1 MRTFETDRLPVVV
14 LSGVRVPMRDGVEL
28 NLRITRPAAD
38 GRYPTVMEYNPYR
51 RLGPSTEDDPG
62 YPPVVRYLAERGYV
76 VVQYDVRGTG
86 SSSGFSTDIYADE
99 ERQGG
104 YDMIEW
110 IAAQPWC
117 TGAVGMIG
125 KSYGAEVQ
133 WQVAVQNPPHL
144 KAIIV
149 RSANNDVY
157 TEFTNPG
164 GAIRPW
170 IFEYYAPM
178 MNAYSFAPPF
188 AELTGAR
195 WASIWTERLEQSA
208 PWSIGYIRNTLHG
221 DYWRRRSLAP
231 GFERV
236 QCPVYLIEG
245 WPDWYASAELEAF
258 QKLRVPRKVLIGP
271 WGHYYAEERE
281 AFPGPRIDTRPEY
294 LRWFDHWLKGIDNG
308 IMDEPPVT
316 VFVRHWRTPSLLT
329 LQDAGDWQNEAAWP
343 PADVQA
349 TAFHFDAQGELSRTP
364 PANHG
369 ADDYQYR
376 ASVGLAA
383 GRRGLG
389 STTPFAMPGDQRPDD
404 AYSLLYATPPL
415 DAPMMLLG
423 EPVAV
428 LHVSSTAETAYFHV
442 RLCDIAPD
450 GPVALIADGGLLA
463 SHRNSHE
470 MPEPMVPGQVYEL
483 RIALRHT
490 AYRIAAGHRL
500 RVAISSADFQNAW
513 PTGVAARNTVRRG
526 GLHASRVILPL
537 VAPNRRAPAPPSF
550 HASPHPLPA
559 AGAIERPGYSL
570 THDLVNDTV
579 TCSLIS
585 TGGANRSV
593 YTVSNHDPAQASID
607 SNYTYTAPHP
617 TLDIRI
623 VATCQTASGA
633 TSYTH
638 AAQVEIAV
646 NGRRHFRKSWTESVP
661 RDWS

>member
-1 MRTFETDRLPVVV
+1 MRTSETTLLPVIV
-14 LSGVRVPMRDGVEL
+14 LSGIRVRMRDGVEL

-38 GRYPTVMEYNPYR
+38 GRYPAVMEYNPYR
-51 RLGPSTEDDPG
+51 RLGAIAADDSG
-62 YPPVVRYLAERGYV
+62 YPLVVRYLAERGYV
-76 VVQYDVRGTG
+76 VVQYDLRGTG
-86 SSSGFSTDIYADE
+86 CSSGFSTDIYSDD
-99 ERQGG
+99 ERQDG

-110 IAAQPWC
+110 IAAQSWC

-125 KSYGAEVQ
+125 KSYGAVVQ

-157 TEFTNPG
+157 AEFTNPG

-170 IFEYYAPM
+170 MFEYYAPM
-178 MNAYSFAPPF
+178 MNAYNFAPPF

-195 WASIWTERLEQSA
+195 WASIWAERLEKSA
-208 PWSIGYIRNTLHG
+208 PWSLGYIRNILQG

-231 GFERV
+231 GFDRV

-294 LRWFDHWLKGIDNG
+294 LRWFDHWLKGIDTG
-308 IMDEPPVT
+308 MMDEPPVT

-329 LQDAGDWQNEAAWP
+329 LQDAGEWQNEAAWP
-343 PADVQA
+343 PADVQV
-349 TAFHFDAQGELSRTP
+349 TAFHFHAQGELSRTT
-364 PANHG
+364 PAEDG
-369 ADDYQYR
+369 ADDYEYR

-389 STTPFAMPGDQRPDD
+389 STTPFAMPGDQRADD

-415 DAPMMLLG
+415 DAAMTLLG

-428 LHVSSTAETAYFHV
+428 LYVSSTAETAYFHV
-442 RLCDIAPD
+442 RLCDVAPD

-470 MPEPMVPGQVYEL
+470 VPEPMVPGQVYEL

-490 AYRIAAGHRL
+490 AYRIATGHCL

-513 PTGVAARNTVRRG
+513 PTGIAARNTIHRG
-526 GLHASRVILPL
+526 GAHASRVILPL
-537 VAPNRRAPAPPSF
+537 AASHRRTLAPPSF
-550 HASPHPLPA
+550 QDSPHRLPA
-559 AGAIERPGYSL
+559 AGTIERPGYSL
-570 THDLVNDTV
+570 THDLVNDAM
-579 TCSLIS
+579 TCSLMS
-585 TGGANRSV
+585 SGGANRSV
-593 YTVSNHDPAQASID
+593 YTVSNRDPARASID
-607 SNYTYTAPHP
+607 SSCTYTAPHP

-623 VATCQTASGA
+623 VTACQTASDT
-633 TSYTH
+633 TSYSH
-638 AAQVEIAV
+638 DAKVETTV
-646 NGRRHFRKSWTESVP
+646 NGRRHFHKSWAESVP
-661 RDWS
+661 RHWS